1 MEDAHRNL
9 FDIEVDEK
17 QIFGKFAPMNNVSL
31 KLLLLLLLIIL
42 PFSAKANMIWPSVY
56 IINQYY
62 SWYVIL
68 FGLVVEFIAIKLF
81 LKVEWRKSALI
92 AISMNLIS
100 ALTGIFLIPISGI
113 IVEFLTLPFGSGT
126 FQLSHW
132 ILDYIAA
139 VLCNVI
145 IEGLVLKFIFKYT
158 FKKNFWWLFGANSI
172 SVLVCAFI
180 PIKM

>member
-1 MEDAHRNL
+1 MSE
-9 FDIEVDEK
+9 ITEST
-17 QIFGKFAPMNNVSL
+17 PMNNASL
-31 KLLLLLLLIIL
+31 KFLLLLLLIAL
-42 PFSAKANMIWPSVY
+42 PFSVKANMIWPSVY
-56 IINQYY
+56 IISQYY

-68 FGLVVEFIAIKLF
+68 FGLIVEFFAIKLF
-81 LKVEWRKSALI
+81 LNVKWWKSALI

-100 ALTGIFLIPISGI
+100 ALTGIVLIPISGI
-113 IVEFLTLPFGSGT
+113 IVEFLTLPFGGGT

-145 IEGLVLKFIFKYT
+145 IEGLVLKFIFKYP
-158 FKKNFWWLFGANSI
+158 FKKNFWWLFVANAI
-172 SVLVCAFI
+172 SVLICAFI